1 MKKYAVI
8 LLGCLLLFG
17 CKQEV
22 LEPEQQISGSFAL
35 DGGSGLTTQYLEFD
49 KGYLTVVQLDRPR
62 VFAENKIWNLSTSQ
76 SETEMIYTISGQ
88 RLEDFIGAVRDL
100 ISKGFSYKQLAYD
113 IKSDYARPEFYN
125 NMFKKWG
132 LATSDNL
139 WIPGKR

>member
-1 MKKYAVI
+1 
-8 LLGCLLLFG
+8 
-17 CKQEV
+17 
-22 LEPEQQISGSFAL
+22 
-35 DGGSGLTTQYLEFD
+35 
-49 KGYLTVVQLDRPR
+49 
-62 VFAENKIWNLSTSQ
+62 
-76 SETEMIYTISGQ
+76 MIYTISGQ